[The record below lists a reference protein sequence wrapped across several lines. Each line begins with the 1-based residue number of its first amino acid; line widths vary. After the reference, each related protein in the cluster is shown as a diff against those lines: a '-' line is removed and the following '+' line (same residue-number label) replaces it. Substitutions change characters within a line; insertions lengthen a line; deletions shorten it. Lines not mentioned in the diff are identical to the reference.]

1 MEIIFVCLLLFS
13 HVPAADPAIAPVY
26 NDSLSPPVSFSLRT
40 ARPLPLLSNSATN
53 FELKDQYDNAHTY
66 HFPKDK
72 VSVLAFGDR
81 KGSAQIEGWIRPL
94 VERYQGRIDINGVA
108 ELSAVPAL
116 SRGIVRRIFKRQVKY
131 PVMLDWSG
139 EVSKG
144 YGYRGGRAGIFVI
157 NQQGHIVAT
166 RTGAASTAGLNTLYE
181 EINRLVK

>member
-1 MEIIFVCLLLFS
+1 MKIIFVCLLLFS
-13 HVPAADPAIAPVY
+13 HAPADSAIAPVY
-26 NDSLSPPVSFSLRT
+26 NDSLSPPVSFSLRV

-53 FELKDQYDNAHTY
+53 FELKDQYNNAHTY
-66 HFPKDK
+66 RFPKDK

-139 EVSKG
+139 QVSKG

-157 NQQGHIVAT
+157 NQQGHIVTT
-166 RTGAASTAGLNTLYE
+166 RTGAASTTELNTLYE